1 MVNTDKNSEF
11 ALAVANLAAAAIAA
25 NPSLSM
31 DEAVR
36 AARDS
41 LRGASATPK
50 QIADSVRSDKIQC
63 LEDGTWH
70 IMLRRYIRRKFGM
83 SPDQYRAKWGLPDN
97 YPFVAPAYAARR
109 STIAK
114 KAGLG
119 KNGRDVKHGK

>member
-119 KNGRDVKHGK
+119 KNGRGVKHGK

>member
-31 DEAVR
+31 DAAVR
-36 AARDS
+36 AARES
-41 LRGASATPK
+41 LRGAVATPK
-50 QIADSVRSDKIQC
+50 QIADSVRHDKIQC

-70 IMLRRYIRRKFGM
+70 IMLRRYVRRKFGM
-83 SPDQYRAKWGLPDN
+83 SPEQYRAKWGLPDD

-114 KAGLG
+114 KTGLG
-119 KNGRDVKHGK
+119 KSGRDAKHGK